1 MKKTVGGNH
10 LTKLCTKFGVNPKM
24 LSGSKSGG
32 FVWDGQTDGQ
42 SENNIHSAS
51 RVYKKSENRRKK
63 KIKVKKKKRKKR
75 KK

>member
-32 FVWDGQTDGQ
+32 FVWDGQTD
-42 SENNIHSAS
+42 
-51 RVYKKSENRRKK
+51 RRTDRRTK
-63 KIKVKKKKRKKR
+63 
-75 KK
+75 